1 MGIGDRVRF
10 ALEYIAARFLFGTMG
25 RLPAALG
32 RPLGRALGRG
42 IGALRP
48 RQTGVGVD
56 NWIRAFPGTP
66 PATAR
71 RRLRDVWAHF
81 GEWFWEYA
89 RLGRS
94 TASDYQRAIAL
105 TGLDGLRASVKKG
118 RGVLIFTGHLGNWEY
133 ATPFMSLDGMPL
145 AIVARRAKNPRVN
158 DYITR
163 VRERFGARVFMH
175 KNAARE
181 SLRWIREG
189 KVLGMLFDQ
198 RITDGAIAV
207 PFFGRP
213 ALTTGLPALL
223 ALRLGCAVHPMRSW
237 REGGK
242 IRVDVEPALAVP
254 AGGPTPENMFE
265 LTRRMTERVEAW
277 VRACPTQWLWI
288 HNRWKS

>member
-1 MGIGDRVRF
+1 MGFGDRIRF
-10 ALEYIAARFLFGTMG
+10 AVEYVAARALFALFG
-25 RLPAALG
+25 RLPAVLG
-32 RPLGRALGRG
+32 RPLGRAVGG
-42 IGALRP
+42 VVGAWRP
-48 RQTGVGVD
+48 RQTRVGVD
-56 NWIRAFPGTP
+56 NWLRAFPGTSGSD
-66 PATAR
+66 AR
-71 RRLRDVWAHF
+71 RGIRRVWSHF

-94 TASDYQRAIAL
+94 TPADYQAAIEL
-105 TGLDGLRASVKKG
+105 TGLEGLRASVKQGK
-118 RGVLIFTGHLGNWEY
+118 GVLVFTGHLGNWEY

-145 AIVARRAKNPRVN
+145 AFIARRAKNPWVN
-158 DYITR
+158 DFITR
-163 VRERFGARVFMH
+163 LRERFGARVFMH

-181 SLRWIREG
+181 SLRWLREG

-198 RITDGAIAV
+198 RITDGALAV
-207 PFFGRP
+207 PYFGRP
-213 ALTTGLPALL
+213 AMTTGLPALL

-288 HNRWKS
+288 HNRWKP